1 MPIKG
6 SLREASLPDVVQLL
20 ALGRKTGCL
29 SVADRGKFG
38 NIYFEDGRIV
48 YASIV
53 NRRDRLGDSL
63 VRDGRLGREQLE
75 AAIDAQR
82 TKRDQRIG
90 DILLARKWVTR
101 DVLGEYMRQ
110 QIEEAVYFLFTW
122 TQGTFHF
129 EADVQPERRDFL
141 VSVNAES
148 LVLEGARRIDEWSL
162 IAKKIPSFDM
172 IFVANRERLGAREVE
187 LTPEQERIVGLLDGV
202 RDVQRVIDDARL
214 REFEVGQ
221 ALYALISAGFVEHAG
236 RSAPVP
242 QPRVTDSRIEEHRN
256 LGVAFYRTGMLDEA
270 AREFRRVCELKPDDP
285 LAHFHVGLVAL
296 RQARWKEAERSFGHA
311 LERGGNRPAILHNLA
326 LTYEL
331 TGQLAEAEERYAEAA
346 SRAPD
351 DAAVLMSWG
360 VLALKRGDALSA
372 AERLDRARAIAP
384 EPQAA
389 WYWARTLAAAATD
402 DFGHAEAL
410 AREAVE
416 RYPRDPVLRNNAAVL
431 LELSGELSRAESL
444 LAAAVAEAPS
454 VPQLSKNL
462 GDVRY
467 RTGRYDEAWD
477 AYQRAVSLSAD
488 LGYDVYFKMG
498 NIAYK
503 RSDREAA
510 ARSWRRALELN
521 PRHEL
526 ARANLATLDAL
537 E

>member
-63 VRDGRLGREQLE
+63 VRDGQLSRDQLE
-75 AAIDAQR
+75 AAIAEQR
-82 TKRDQRIG
+82 EHRERRLG
-90 DILLARKWVTR
+90 DVLLGRGWVTR
-101 DVLGEYMRQ
+101 ELLGEYMRN

-141 VSVNAES
+141 VSVKAES
-148 LVLEGARRIDEWSL
+148 LVLEGARRIDEWGL
-162 IAKKIPSFDM
+162 IAKKVPSFDM
-172 IFVANRERLGAREVE
+172 IFVANEERLAAREVS
-187 LTPEQERIVGLLDGV
+187 LTPEQERIVGLLDGS
-202 RDVQRVIDDARL
+202 RDVQHVVDDARL

-236 RSAPVP
+236 RSSPVP
-242 QPRVTDSRIEEHRN
+242 QPRVTDSRIDEHRN

-270 AREFRRVCELKPDDP
+270 AREFRRVSELKPEDP
-285 LAHFHVGLVAL
+285 TAQFHVGLVAL
-296 RQARWKEAERSFGHA
+296 RQARWKEALRAFGLA
-311 LERGGNRPAILHNLA
+311 LERGGQRPAILHNLA

-331 TGQLAEAEERYAEAA
+331 TGRLPEAEESYAEAA
-346 SRAPD
+346 ARAPED
-351 DAAVLMSWG
+351 PAILLAWG
-360 VLALKRGDALSA
+360 VLALKRGDAA
-372 AERLDRARAIAP
+372 TACERLDLARGDSEQPKAV
-384 EPQAA
+384 
-389 WYWARTLAAAATD
+389 WYWARTLAAAASD

-410 AREAVE
+410 AREAVD
-416 RYPRDPVLRNNAAVL
+416 RYPHDPVLRNNAAVL
-431 LELSGELSRAESL
+431 LELGGELTRAESL
-444 LAAAVAEAPS
+444 LSAAVAEAPS

-467 RTGRYDEAWD
+467 RAGRYDEAWD

-503 RSDREAA
+503 RADREAA
-510 ARSWRRALELN
+510 ERSWRRALELN

-526 ARANLATLDAL
+526 ARANLATLDVL